1 VRTAFDGSIPC
12 STNASIVA
20 VALDRSRQREG
31 VGGNDARSTI
41 RPSADVRPGDHIW
54 FEGAGAPVGIISG
67 VSDVHQVSWSCH
79 IDVHAVDRVVVERVI
94 DRSALA
100 LLYRRCQRS
109 GRGVARGR
117 YLPFNQADE
126 CRHAHV
132 AAGR

>member
-1 VRTAFDGSIPC
+1 MMRGP
-12 STNASIVA
+12 
-20 VALDRSRQREG
+20 
-31 VGGNDARSTI
+31 
-41 RPSADVRPGDHIW
+41 PSGP
-54 FEGAGAPVGIISG
+54 APMSVQAITFGLK
-67 VSDVHQVSWSCH
+67 VPVHQLGSFRAIAMSTRSAGPAT
-79 IDVHAVDRVVVERVI
+79 DVHAVDRVVVERVI
-94 DRSALA
+94 GRSALA